1 MLVQWLGFQAITD
14 RARVQFLVGEL
25 RSQKPPREAEKE
37 NKWAFM
43 KAESEGVS
51 RTSAGGGTLV
61 SPFSAFHTFSYGM
74 LGLLFEK
81 SKLRCRQTPDR
92 WHSGG
97 AESQVSG
104 SEPRVCTGAQWCGP
118 EVSSLLQLRVFSA
131 QRVNET

>member
-25 RSQKPPREAEKE
+25 RSQKPPREAK
-37 NKWAFM
+37 KQVGFH
-43 KAESEGVS
+43 EGGIGRGQQKVS
-51 RTSAGGGTLV
+51 RGRNPGLT
-61 SPFSAFHTFSYGM
+61 FSAFHIFSYGM

-92 WHSGG
+92 WHSGV
-97 AESQVSG
+97 AQSQLSG
-104 SEPRVCTGAQWCGP
+104 SEPRACTGAQWCGP
-118 EVSSLLQLRVFSA
+118 EVSSVLQLRVFSA